1 MRIDGLIHRLYNG
14 WRQFLESQNIMGL
27 EPNDNQIQPP
37 PIPAYAPIPA
47 TAPVKKSRT
56 GWKIFWGIIL
66 TISILANIALLLTLI
81 GAAAIVATG
90 QAGIFAEEVLQEGP
104 RATKIAVISIQGVI
118 DDEKTQDIHSQLKSA
133 AKDSRIKALII
144 RVNSPGGRVSS
155 SDEIYNEIR
164 KYHKKTDKP
173 VVAFMQ
179 GIAASG
185 GYYTSVACD
194 KIVAEP
200 TAITGSIGVIMG
212 YFVLQQLLEEK
223 LGILPVVIKSGLK
236 KDWPSPFQ
244 PPTEEQQQYLQDK
257 LVKPA
262 YERFVKIVAEG
273 RPSLTIDDV
282 RRLADGSIYGSQEAL
297 NEKMI
302 DKIGY
307 FDDAVEEAKSLAGI
321 EEAQVVEYRRQ
332 FSFTDILGPRGKS
345 ILKITK
351 TTLYEFSTP
360 EVLYLWSADQGPQ

>member
-1 MRIDGLIHRLYNG
+1 
-14 WRQFLESQNIMGL
+14 MGL

-37 PIPAYAPIPA
+37 PIPAYAPMPA
-47 TAPVKKSRT
+47 AAPVKKSRS
-56 GWKIFWGIIL
+56 GWRIFWSIIL
-66 TISILANIALLLTLI
+66 TISILANIVLLLTLI
-81 GAAAIVATG
+81 GAAAIIATG
-90 QAGIFAEEVLQEGP
+90 QAGMFSEEVMQEGP
-104 RATKIAVISIQGVI
+104 RTTKIAVINIQGVI

-133 AKDSRIKALII
+133 TKDSRIKALII

-164 KYHKKTDKP
+164 EYRKKTDKP

-194 KIVAEP
+194 KIIAEP
-200 TAITGSIGVIMG
+200 TAITGSVGVIMG

-244 PPTEEQQQYLQDK
+244 PPTEEQQQYLKDK

-262 YERFVKIVAEG
+262 YERFVEIVAKG

-297 NEKMI
+297 NEKLI
-302 DKIGY
+302 DSIGY
-307 FDDAVEEAKSLAGI
+307 FDDAVKEAKSLAGI

-332 FSFTDILGPRGKS
+332 FSFADILGPRGKS